1 MDLLLDYYMNS
12 NKLPVLQTDQDQI
25 WKPARYNTQ
34 VLIGLSLLVLIYWVG
49 IVTTLY
55 FALITTRGPFIPG
68 YGFVPFFIAIAA
80 YPIIYLV
87 NQIFSVI
94 KAEKLGITP
103 GLDPYYGFCIV
114 GPDSLTAEEI
124 KLGAVGAMDYAC
136 HHEQLSDTNSTG
148 EAIISMTYY
157 SVYALFAL
165 VLFFFTQQAG
175 KFRDVVANRDSIFVT
190 AVIKHA
196 LILALILM
204 GSPAL
209 GGYYYLTTV
218 VNYFFLDVLQLV
230 GALMMMLIS
239 HILYRLTFLYK

>member
-1 MDLLLDYYMNS
+1 MNYYMNS
-12 NKLPVLQTDQDQI
+12 EKLPVFQTDQDQI
-25 WKPARYNTQ
+25 WKPAQ
-34 VLIGLSLLVLIYWVG
+34 FHVQILIGISLLVIICWMY
-49 IVTTLY
+49 IITRLY
-55 FALITTRGPFIPG
+55 FALVTARGPFIPG
-68 YGFVPFFIAIAA
+68 YGFVPFFILIAA

-87 NQIFSVI
+87 NQIFTVI
-94 KAEKLGITP
+94 KAEKLGINP

-114 GPDSLTAEEI
+114 GPDSLTKEEI
-124 KLGAVGAMDYAC
+124 ELGAVGAMDYAC

-148 EAIISMTYY
+148 AAIISMTYY

-190 AVIKHA
+190 TVIKYS

-204 GSPAL
+204 GSEIV
-209 GGYYYLTTV
+209 GGYYYLSTIL
-218 VNYFFLDVLQLV
+218 NYFFLDILQLV